1 MSTPSYDDAI
11 RADRRLAILEI
22 LAAAPD
28 YTAHA
33 HLIRKQLDGQGHRT
47 AFDVLRGDLA
57 WLDEQGALVLADGEV
72 PVATLT
78 LRGEDLARGVARVPG
93 VARPVPAR

>member
-1 MSTPSYDDAI
+1 MTSYDDAL
-11 RADRRLAILEI
+11 RADRRLAILQI
-22 LAAAPD
+22 LAAAAD

-33 HLIRKQLDGQGHRT
+33 HLLRRALETQGHRT

-57 WLDEQGALVLADGEV
+57 WLDEQGALVLADGEI

-93 VARPVPAR
+93 IARPNPVA